1 MVRKRLGG
9 PRLILDV
16 PPIDEEVALTAFR
29 NTFPSQLRNQ
39 CPSLTQLIAR
49 GSWPHHL
56 PLSPSQL
63 WNQSLVVSK
72 DEELG
77 SGMTLFM
84 GSKSEIAL
92 LSFTKELKW
101 TDSREGRNATVVRM
115 IRFSRE
121 WKVMG
126 VVIKV
131 EEGTTDYM

>member
-1 MVRKRLGG
+1 
-9 PRLILDV
+9 
-16 PPIDEEVALTAFR
+16 
-29 NTFPSQLRNQ
+29 
-39 CPSLTQLIAR
+39 
-49 GSWPHHL
+49 
-56 PLSPSQL
+56 
-63 WNQSLVVSK
+63 
-72 DEELG
+72 
-77 SGMTLFM
+77 M